1 MQAPDTY
8 ITMTTLW
15 GQRYREALVRAAEEL
30 KERFPDRKPSV
41 ILLHPDAPEIEI
53 PEGMKVIR
61 KRSTPLGEV
70 WVG

>member
-1 MQAPDTY
+1 MQSPDTF
-8 ITMTTLW
+8 IAMTTLW
-15 GQRYREALVRAAEEL
+15 GENYDEALVKAMEEFE
-30 KERFPDRKPSV
+30 ERFPGQKPSV